1 MNKARRDE
9 LARARGLLEEAKA
22 IIEQCASEE
31 RNYYDAMHENLQSG
45 EKGSRADEVASQ
57 LEELESMLDDGI
69 STLEESQ
76 S

>member
-9 LARARGLLEEAKA
+9 LARASALLEEAKA

-31 RNYYDAMHENLQSG
+31 RDYYDAMHENLQGG

-57 LEELESMLDDGI
+57 LEELESTLDDAI